1 MLPQIARCG
10 KQAPHT
16 ASSGVRRRRVGFAIA
31 DTMEPNLA
39 QLAAAIAAEI
49 PDRECLVWRDVR
61 RTWREVS
68 SRIHRLAN
76 VLHAHGLTL
85 HRERAELASHES
97 GQDHVALCLYNSPEY
112 LESMLGCFAGRLVPV
127 NVNYK
132 YTPTE
137 LVPLLAGAGARALI
151 YHASFAPTV
160 DAIRHELP
168 RLKLLLQVA
177 DESGLPLLD
186 GALDF
191 ERALAAA
198 SPAPPD
204 VRLSPDDLYVLYTGG
219 TTGQPK
225 GVLWRQADIYFA
237 ALGGRKPDGTE
248 VQSLDEVIARARKG
262 GLRYMPTA
270 PFMHAAHWVA
280 FDALL
285 AGNTVVI
292 QDDTRRLDAASILG
306 TAEREKVNVVLIV
319 GDAFARPLIDELERR
334 AYDLSALRV
343 IGSGGA
349 VLDPSSKEELLA
361 LLPDG
366 VKIIDTVGSSET
378 GTQASQAT
386 ARGKG
391 AGGSGTF
398 RANPGARVLNAER
411 TRLLE
416 PGEDEIGWF
425 AQSGRIP
432 LGYLGDAAKSA
443 QTFPTVDGQRY
454 SVPGDRA
461 RLLADGTVQVLGRDS
476 MTINSG
482 GEKIFV
488 EEVEQALKRH
498 PAVQD
503 AIVVGRPSA
512 RWGNE
517 VAAVVQLRAGMS
529 ASPEELADECRKHL
543 ARYKVPKHFVVRDRV
558 ERGPSGKADY
568 AWARAQVADT
578 GAA

>member
-1 MLPQIARCG
+1 
-10 KQAPHT
+10 
-16 ASSGVRRRRVGFAIA
+16 
-31 DTMEPNLA
+31 MEPNLA
-39 QLAAAIAAEI
+39 ELAAAVADTV
-49 PDRECLVWRDVR
+49 PDRECLVWRDRR
-61 RTWREVS
+61 RTWSETAE
-68 SRIHRLAN
+68 RIRRLAN
-76 VLHAHGLTL
+76 LLRAHGLTL
-85 HRERAELASHES
+85 HRERGTLASHES
-97 GQDHVALCLYNSPEY
+97 GQDHVALCLYNGPEY
-112 LESMLGCFAGRLVPV
+112 LESMLGCFAARAVPV

-132 YTPTE
+132 YTPAE
-137 LVPLLAGAGARALI
+137 LVPLLAGAGARALV

-160 DAIRHELP
+160 AAIRRELP
-168 RLKLLLQVA
+168 DLKLLLQVA
-177 DESGLPLLD
+177 DESGEPLLD

-191 ERALAAA
+191 ESALASA
-198 SPAPPD
+198 SPEPPD
-204 VRLSPDDLYVLYTGG
+204 VTYSPDDLYILYTGG
-219 TTGQPK
+219 TTGNPK

-248 VQSLDEVIARARKG
+248 VQSMDEVVARARKG

-306 TAEREKVNVVLIV
+306 TAEREKVNVILIV
-319 GDAFARPLIDELERR
+319 GDAFARPLIDELKRR
-334 AYDLSALRV
+334 TYDLSSLRV

-349 VLDPSSKEELLA
+349 VLDPSSKQELLE
-361 LLPDG
+361 LLPEG

-378 GTQASQAT
+378 GTQASHAT
-386 ARGKG
+386 ARGKS
-391 AGGSGTF
+391 AGGAPAEGGKF

-416 PGEDEIGWF
+416 PGEDEVGWF

-432 LGYLGDAAKSA
+432 LGYLGDAEKSA
-443 QTFPTVDGQRY
+443 QTFPTVDGKRY

-512 RWGNE
+512 RWGSE
-517 VAAVVQLRAGMS
+517 VAAVVQLRAGMT
-529 ASPEELADECRKHL
+529 ASSDELADACRAHL

-568 AWARAQVADT
+568 AWARAQVTDVEA
-578 GAA
+578 

>member
-1 MLPQIARCG
+1 
-10 KQAPHT
+10 
-16 ASSGVRRRRVGFAIA
+16 
-31 DTMEPNLA
+31 MEPNLA
-39 QLAAAIAAEI
+39 ELAAAVAAAV
-49 PDRECLVWRDVR
+49 PDRECLVWRDQR
-61 RTWREVS
+61 RTWARTAQ
-68 SRIHRLAN
+68 RIRRLAN
-76 VLHAHGLTL
+76 LLRAHGLTL
-85 HRERAELASHES
+85 HRERDVLASHES
-97 GQDHVALCLYNSPEY
+97 GQDHVALCLYNGPEY
-112 LESMLGCFAGRLVPV
+112 LESMLGCFTARAVPV

-132 YTPTE
+132 YTPAE
-137 LVPLLAGAGARALI
+137 LVPLLAGAGAKALI

-160 DAIRHELP
+160 AAIRRELP
-168 RLKLLLQVA
+168 ELKLLLQVA
-177 DESGLPLLD
+177 DASDEPLLD
-186 GALDF
+186 GALEF
-191 ERALAAA
+191 ETALAGA
-198 SPAPPD
+198 SPERPD
-204 VRLSPDDLYVLYTGG
+204 VAYSPDDLYVLYTGG
-219 TTGQPK
+219 TTGSPK

-248 VQSLDEVIARARKG
+248 VQSMDEVVARARKG

-292 QDDTRRLDAASILG
+292 QDDTRRLDAASILA
-306 TAEREKVNVVLIV
+306 TAEREKVNVILIV
-319 GDAFARPLIDELERR
+319 GDAFARPLIDELKRR

-361 LLPDG
+361 LLPYG

-378 GTQASQAT
+378 GTQASHAT

-391 AGGSGTF
+391 DGGAPGASSDAGGAVRASSGAGGTF
-398 RANPGARVLNAER
+398 RANPGARVLNAAR

-443 QTFPTVDGQRY
+443 QTFPTVDGKRY

-461 RLLADGTVQVLGRDS
+461 RLLADGSVQVLGRDS

-482 GEKIFV
+482 GEKIFA

-498 PAVQD
+498 PAVLD

-512 RWGNE
+512 RWGSE
-517 VAAVVQLRAGMS
+517 VAAVVQLRPGAS
-529 ASPEELADECRKHL
+529 ASPDELAEECRRHL
-543 ARYKVPKHFVVRDRV
+543 ARYKVPKHFVVRERV

-568 AWARAQVADT
+568 AWARAQVARED
-578 GAA
+578 A

>member
-1 MLPQIARCG
+1 
-10 KQAPHT
+10 
-16 ASSGVRRRRVGFAIA
+16 
-31 DTMEPNLA
+31 MEPNLA
-39 QLAAAIAAEI
+39 ELSAAIAAAI
-49 PDRECLVWRDVR
+49 PDREALVWRQR
-61 RTWREVS
+61 RLTRGQLAE
-68 SRIHRLAN
+68 RTNRLAN
-76 VLHAHGLTL
+76 HLGAGGLQL
-85 HRERAELASHES
+85 RRERRDLQSHES
-97 GQDHVALCLYNSPEY
+97 GQDHVALCLYNGPEY
-112 LESMLGCFAGRLVPV
+112 LESMLGCFAARVVPI

-132 YTPTE
+132 YTAAE
-137 LVPLLAGAGARALI
+137 LVPLLRGAGARALI
-151 YHASFAPTV
+151 YHASFATVV
-160 DAIRHELP
+160 DAIRRELP
-168 RLKLLLQVA
+168 DLSVLLQV
-177 DESGLPLLD
+177 DDGSGAPLLD
-186 GALDF
+186 GAIDY
-191 ERALAAA
+191 EAALAAS
-198 SPAPPD
+198 SPAAPD
-204 VRLSPDDLYVLYTGG
+204 VRYSPDDLYILYTGG

-237 ALGGRKPDGTE
+237 ALGGRKPDGSE
-248 VQSLDEVIARARKG
+248 VQSVDEVVARARKG

-280 FDALL
+280 FDALFG
-285 AGNTVVI
+285 GNTVVI

-306 TAEREKVNVVLIV
+306 TAEREKVNVILIV
-319 GDAFARPLIDELERR
+319 GDAFARPLIDELRR
-334 AYDLSALRV
+334 TSYDLSALRV

-349 VLDPSSKEELLA
+349 VLDPRSKEELLA
-361 LLPDG
+361 LLPEG

-378 GTQASQAT
+378 GTQASHAT

-391 AGGSGTF
+391 AGEGGRF

-432 LGYLGDAAKSA
+432 LGYLGDREKSA
-443 QTFPTVDGQRY
+443 ATFPTVGGQRY

-512 RWGNE
+512 RWGSE
-517 VAAVVQLRAGMS
+517 VAAVVQLRAGAS
-529 ASPEELADECRKHL
+529 ASPDELADECRKHL
-543 ARYKVPKHFVVRDRV
+543 ARYKVPKHFVLRERV

-568 AWARAQVADT
+568 AWARAQVAHDD
-578 GAA
+578 A

>member
-1 MLPQIARCG
+1 
-10 KQAPHT
+10 
-16 ASSGVRRRRVGFAIA
+16 
-31 DTMEPNLA
+31 MEPNLA
-39 QLAAAIAAEI
+39 QLAAAVAEVV
-49 PDRECLVWRDVR
+49 PDRECLVWRDRR
-61 RTWREVS
+61 RTWSETAE
-68 SRIHRLAN
+68 RIRRLAN
-76 VLHAHGLTL
+76 LLRAHGLTL
-85 HRERAELASHES
+85 HRERGTLASHES
-97 GQDHVALCLYNSPEY
+97 GQDHVALCLYNGPEY
-112 LESMLGCFAGRLVPV
+112 LESMLGCFAARAVPV

-132 YTPTE
+132 YTPAE

-151 YHASFAPTV
+151 FHASFAPTV
-160 DAIRHELP
+160 ATIRRELP
-168 RLKLLLQVA
+168 ELKLLLQVA
-177 DESGLPLLD
+177 DESGEPLLD

-191 ERALAAA
+191 ETALASA
-198 SPAPPD
+198 SPEPPA
-204 VRLSPDDLYVLYTGG
+204 VTYSPDDLYVLYTGG
-219 TTGQPK
+219 TTGSPK

-248 VQSLDEVIARARKG
+248 VESMDEVIARARKG
-262 GLRYMPTA
+262 ALRYMPTA

-292 QDDTRRLDAASILG
+292 QDDTRRLDAASILA
-306 TAEREKVNVVLIV
+306 TAEREKVNVILIV
-319 GDAFARPLIDELERR
+319 GDAFARPLIDELKRCT
-334 AYDLSALRV
+334 YDLSALRV

-349 VLDPSSKEELLA
+349 VLDPSSKQELLE
-361 LLPDG
+361 LLPEG

-378 GTQASQAT
+378 GTQASHAT

-391 AGGSGTF
+391 DGGGSGARPGAGGAAPAGSGAEAAARTSSGVGGTF
-398 RANPGARVLNAER
+398 RANPGARVLNAAR

-432 LGYLGDAAKSA
+432 LGYLGDADKSA
-443 QTFPTVDGQRY
+443 QTFPTIDGKRY

-512 RWGNE
+512 RWGSE
-517 VAAVVQLRAGMS
+517 VAAVVQLRPGTS
-529 ASPEELADECRKHL
+529 ASPDELAEECRKHL
-543 ARYKVPKHFVVRDRV
+543 ARYKVPKHFVVRERV

-568 AWARAQVADT
+568 AWARAQVAGEAT
-578 GAA
+578 

>member
-1 MLPQIARCG
+1 
-10 KQAPHT
+10 
-16 ASSGVRRRRVGFAIA
+16 
-31 DTMEPNLA
+31 MEPNLA
-39 QLAAAIAAEI
+39 ELAAAVAAAV
-49 PDRECLVWRDVR
+49 PDRECLVWRDRR
-61 RTWREVS
+61 RTWAETS
-68 SRIHRLAN
+68 EHIQRLAN
-76 VLHAHGLTL
+76 LLLAHGLTL
-85 HRERAELASHES
+85 HRERTALASHES
-97 GQDHVALCLYNSPEY
+97 GQDHVALCLYNGPEY
-112 LESMLGCFAGRLVPV
+112 LESMLGCFAARAVPV

-132 YTPTE
+132 YTAAE
-137 LVPLLAGAGARALI
+137 LVPLLGGAGAAALI

-160 DAIRHELP
+160 AAIRRELP
-168 RLKLLLQVA
+168 QLKLLLQVA
-177 DESGLPLLD
+177 DESGEPLLD

-191 ERALAAA
+191 ESALAQA
-198 SPAPPD
+198 SPEPPG
-204 VRLSPDDLYVLYTGG
+204 VTYSPDDLYILYTGG
-219 TTGQPK
+219 TTGQPR

-248 VQSLDEVIARARKG
+248 VQSIDEVIARARKG

-292 QDDTRRLDAASILG
+292 QDDTRRLDAASILA
-306 TAEREKVNVVLIV
+306 TAEREKVNVILIV
-319 GDAFARPLIDELERR
+319 GDAFARPLIDALKRR
-334 AYDLSALRV
+334 TYDLSALRV

-349 VLDPSSKEELLA
+349 ILDPSSKEELLE
-361 LLPDG
+361 LLPEG

-378 GTQASQAT
+378 GTQASQAS
-386 ARGKG
+386 ARGKSG
-391 AGGSGTF
+391 RGGTF

-432 LGYLGDAAKSA
+432 LGYLGDAVKSA
-443 QTFPTVDGQRY
+443 QTFPTVDGKRY

-498 PAVQD
+498 PAVLD

-512 RWGNE
+512 RWGSE
-517 VAAVVQLRAGMS
+517 VAAVVQLREGS
-529 ASPEELADECRKHL
+529 TASPDELAEECRRHL
-543 ARYKVPKHFVVRDRV
+543 ARYKVPKHFVVRERV

-568 AWARAQVADT
+568 AWARAQVAD
-578 GAA
+578 GA